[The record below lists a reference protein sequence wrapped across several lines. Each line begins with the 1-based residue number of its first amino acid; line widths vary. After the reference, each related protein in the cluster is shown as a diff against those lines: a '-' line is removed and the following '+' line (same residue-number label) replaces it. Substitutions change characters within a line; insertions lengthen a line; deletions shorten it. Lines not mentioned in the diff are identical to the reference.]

1 MMRKFKQVT
10 LQIIAG
16 VNIATIIILLMTG
29 YSGWLRPETFPM
41 LSNIGLLLPVLIVI
55 NLGFLVFWVI
65 IKSRGM
71 LIPIAGFLLSYVPVR
86 QYCPVNIPQSAPTGS
101 FKVLS
106 YNVWQFGNAS
116 HPNPILEYIKAQ
128 KADIVCLQEANIN
141 ALGGQYVD
149 SVMQSDYPFRDTI
162 MHGGDVVAMFSKFP
176 IHGKE
181 RIHFESKG
189 NVSAAFRVQIQ
200 GRTVIVVN
208 NHLESTGLSPEEK
221 SDFKLMVK
229 GDLPSDTARHVSKM
243 LIRQLGNAT
252 KKRAP
257 QAEAVARFIAY
268 HRGTPII
275 VCGDFNDSP
284 VSYVHRTI
292 AKGLTDCYVATGIGP
307 GISYH
312 LNGIYVRIDNILCT
326 DDFTPYNCHIDRSIK
341 ASDHYPIACWL
352 KMSNK
357 H

>member
-1 MMRKFKQVT
+1 MRKIKQVT

-16 VNIATIIILLMTG
+16 VNIATIAILLMTG

-41 LSNIGLLLPVLIVI
+41 LSNIGLLLPLLIVL
-55 NLGFLVFWVI
+55 NLGFLAFWVLF
-65 IKSRGM
+65 KSRFM
-71 LIPIAGFLLSYVPVR
+71 LIPIVGFLIGYVPVR
-86 QYCPVNIPQSAPTGS
+86 QYCPVNIPQSAPAGS

-106 YNVWQFGNAS
+106 YNVWQFGDGH
-116 HPNPILEYIKAQ
+116 HPSPILEYIKAQ

-141 ALGGQYVD
+141 ILGAQYVD

-162 MHGGDVVAMFSKFP
+162 THGGDVVAMFSKFP

-181 RIHFESKG
+181 RIPFESRG

-208 NHLESTGLSPEEK
+208 NHLESTGLSLEEK

-229 GDLPSDTARHVSKM
+229 GELPPDTARHVSKM
-243 LIRQLGNAT
+243 LIKQLGTAT

-257 QAEAVARFIAY
+257 QAEAVARYIAY

-292 AKGLTDCYVATGIGP
+292 AKGLTDCYVATGNGP

-312 LNGIYVRIDNILCT
+312 VNGFFVRIDNILCT
-326 DDFTPYNCHIDRSIK
+326 DDFTPYDCHIDRSIK
-341 ASDHYPIACWL
+341 ASDHYPIVCWL

-357 H
+357 R

>member
-1 MMRKFKQVT
+1 MRRIKQVT

-16 VNIATIIILLMTG
+16 TNIATIIILLLTG
-29 YSGWLRPETFPM
+29 YSGWLRPETFST
-41 LSNIGLLLPVLIVI
+41 LSNIGLLTPILMAI
-55 NLGFLVFWVI
+55 NLAFLVFWVI
-65 IKSRGM
+65 IKSRYM
-71 LIPIAGFLLSYVPVR
+71 LIAIAGFLVCYVPVR
-86 QYCPVNIPQSAPTGS
+86 QYFPVNIPQSAPAGS

-106 YNVWQFGNAS
+106 YNVWQFGDAQ
-116 HPNPILEYIKAQ
+116 HPNPILEYIREQ
-128 KADIVCLQEANIN
+128 GADIVCLQEANIN
-141 ALGGQYVD
+141 ALGAQYVD
-149 SVMQSDYPFRDTI
+149 SVMKSEYAFRDTI
-162 MHGGDVVAMFSKFP
+162 MHGGDVVALFSKFP

-181 RIHFESKG
+181 RIVFPSKG

-200 GRTVIVVN
+200 GRTVIVIN

-243 LIRQLGNAT
+243 LIKQLATAT

-257 QAEAVARFIAY
+257 QAETVARYIAY
-268 HRGTPII
+268 HRGTPMI

-292 AKGLTDCYVATGIGP
+292 AKDLTDCYVATGNGP

-312 LNGIYVRIDNILCT
+312 LNGFFVRIDNILCT
-326 DDFTPYNCHIDRSIK
+326 DDFTPYRCHVDRSIK

>member
-1 MMRKFKQVT
+1 MRKIKQVT

-16 VNIATIIILLMTG
+16 GNIATIIILLMTG

-55 NLGFLVFWVI
+55 NLGFLVFWVL

-86 QYCPVNIPQSAPTGS
+86 QYCPVNIPQSAPAGS

-106 YNVWQFGNAS
+106 YNVWQFGDAS

-181 RIHFESKG
+181 RIQFESKG

-200 GRTVIVVN
+200 GRTVIVIN

-229 GDLPSDTARHVSKM
+229 GDLSSDTARHVSKKQPQRSEPRKPRPWHAIS
-243 LIRQLGNAT
+243 LITAAHRSSSAAT
-252 KKRAP
+252 STTAP
-257 QAEAVARFIAY
+257 CHTSTAPSPKALPTAMSPPATDPASAIMSTDFSCASTTSSVPTTSRPTIAISTAPS
-268 HRGTPII
+268 RL
-275 VCGDFNDSP
+275 
-284 VSYVHRTI
+284 RTI
-292 AKGLTDCYVATGIGP
+292 
-307 GISYH
+307 
-312 LNGIYVRIDNILCT
+312 IL
-326 DDFTPYNCHIDRSIK
+326 S
-341 ASDHYPIACWL
+341 L
-352 KMSNK
+352 VG
-357 H
+357 